1 MSTTTTSRVMH
12 IAHALHKTHPHD
24 EWSEILKLAWQFIY
38 LRQMLQRGIV
48 KFSYYKINDVVLT
61 RAIRPARGTLC
72 LDIIPP
78 DKHPKG
84 APDYEPNYSTMAYYD
99 LDVQGWRSFKLDC
112 LHTIDSYATLN
123 TIDLSAEDAE

>member
-1 MSTTTTSRVMH
+1 MNVSTNTRVMH

-48 KFSYYKINDVVLT
+48 KFSYYKINDIILT
-61 RAIRPARGTLC
+61 RVVRPARGTLC
-72 LDIIPP
+72 LELIPALYQ
-78 DKHPKG
+78 PKG
-84 APDYEPNYSTMAYYD
+84 SPDYEPNYSVMSYYD
-99 LDVQGWRSFKLDC
+99 LDAQGWRSFKLDC

-123 TIDLSAEDAE
+123 NVPLNEEEE

>member
-1 MSTTTTSRVMH
+1 MNTTTNTRVMH

-48 KFSYYKINDVVLT
+48 KFSYYKINDEILT
-61 RAIRPARGTLC
+61 RVIRPARGTLN
-72 LDIIPP
+72 LELIPP
-78 DKHPKG
+78 DKQPKG
-84 APDYEPNYSTMAYYD
+84 SPLYTPNYSTMAYYD

-112 LHTIDSYATLN
+112 LHTIDSYAILN
-123 TIDLSAEDAE
+123 NVSLNEEEE

>member
-1 MSTTTTSRVMH
+1 MKTKDNSRVMH
-12 IAHALHKTHPHD
+12 IAHALRKTHPHD

-48 KFSYYKINDVVLT
+48 KFST
-61 RAIRPARGTLC
+61 RVIRPARGTLNPE
-72 LDIIPP
+72 LIPA
-78 DKHPKG
+78 DKQPKDS
-84 APDYEPNYSTMAYYD
+84 PLYTPNYSTMAYYD

-123 TIDLSAEDAE
+123 NVSLNEEEE

>member
-1 MSTTTTSRVMH
+1 MNATTNSRVMH

-48 KFSYYKINDVVLT
+48 KFSYYKINDVILT
-61 RAIRPARGTLC
+61 RVIRPARGTLNPE
-72 LDIIPP
+72 LIPA
-78 DKHPKG
+78 DKQPKDS
-84 APDYEPNYSTMAYYD
+84 PLYTPNYSTMAYYD

-123 TIDLSAEDAE
+123 NVSLNEEEE